1 MSREDLIAALNDDL
15 SSEYMAILQYIQY
28 SALVKGLDRPQLS
41 AFLRG
46 EIPDELGHAQFLSD
60 KIVALGGI
68 PTSDAKPVPG
78 ATDNRAILQ
87 NVLRAEEAAVR
98 GYKERVQQAD
108 AFGDV
113 GLRVQ
118 LENMVQDETG
128 HMEEVQKLL
137 AGMPG

>member
-1 MSREDLIAALNDDL
+1 
-15 SSEYMAILQYIQY
+15 MAIVQYIQY

-46 EIPDELGHAQFLSD
+46 EIPDEQGHAQFLAD

-68 PTSDAKPVPG
+68 PTTDARPVP
-78 ATDNRAILQ
+78 AANDNRQILQ
-87 NVLRAEEAAVR
+87 RVLEAEQAAVR
-98 GYKERVQQAD
+98 GYKERIQQAD

-118 LENMVQDETG
+118 LENMVQDETN

-137 AGMPG
+137 SGMN